1 MNITRENHTAKS
13 QNKKNGERRVKSR
26 DSGEWGV
33 GREGGKRKVRQVE
46 KRGPVHA
53 IHREC
58 VIFFRKGN
66 VIHTEM
72 YFFRR
77 TIVKCK
83 INLSKHRLPLQDIYQ
98 NVCY

>member
-1 MNITRENHTAKS
+1 M
-13 QNKKNGERRVKSR
+13 KSR

-58 VIFFRKGN
+58 GIFFRKGN

-83 INLSKHRLPLQDIYQ
+83 INLSKHEIAPPRYLPKCVLLIS
-98 NVCY
+98 